1 MKYYCKFEKVKS
13 IAIIVLMVWK
23 RNFDFKN
30 KFIDL
35 RYSYEFEIIFSRI
48 QNITAICEMKL
59 DLKNNFFALKCI
71 CRFEKYLLGMTLLGH
86 RTNCYGPVIR
96 SLKN

>member
-1 MKYYCKFEKVKS
+1 
-13 IAIIVLMVWK
+13 
-23 RNFDFKN
+23 
-30 KFIDL
+30 
-35 RYSYEFEIIFSRI
+35 
-48 QNITAICEMKL
+48 MKL